1 MNEQASP
8 ARDETSIDSGSAGL
22 SPAPATLAIP
32 NPTAATPTDAPIPA
46 PDQPQGLAWWSID
59 KWIAAIC
66 ISAAIASVWQI
77 GLGRSDRGFFLTAF
91 ASLLLF
97 CAAWVDAACRRI
109 PNRLTYP
116 GILLALFFNLALP
129 SLLFA
134 LDQTVPLL
142 WLGASSPGDAVAG
155 FAVCAVL
162 GIGSFIAGGLG
173 GGDAKV
179 LAMTGA
185 LLGLSQSLP
194 VMFNA
199 ILFAAAIGLV
209 NLLLGGA
216 LVAAMQRLAFSTL
229 KTAWPSFARI
239 TPPKFRRSEAPF
251 AVSILLGFLLAQVY
265 APMDFLVH
273 WIRSFSQ

>member
-22 SPAPATLAIP
+22 SPALTTPAASE
-32 NPTAATPTDAPIPA
+32 APPDLREPA
-46 PDQPQGLAWWSID
+46 PDEARGLAWWSID

-91 ASLLLF
+91 ASVLLF
-97 CAAWVDAACRRI
+97 GAAWVDAACRRI

-129 SLLFA
+129 ALLLA
-134 LDQTVPLL
+134 LDQQVPLL
-142 WLGASSPGDAVAG
+142 WLGASSPGDAAAG

-229 KTAWPSFARI
+229 KTAWPSFARV

>member
-22 SPAPATLAIP
+22 SPAL
-32 NPTAATPTDAPIPA
+32 ATPAAPEA
-46 PDQPQGLAWWSID
+46 PPDLRASVPDEARGLAWWSID

-91 ASLLLF
+91 ASVLLF

-129 SLLFA
+129 ALLLA
-134 LDQTVPLL
+134 LDQKVPLL
-142 WLGASSPGDAVAG
+142 WLGASSPGDAAAG

-216 LVAAMQRLAFSTL
+216 LVATMQRLAFSTL
-229 KTAWPSFARI
+229 KTAWPSFARV

>member
-22 SPAPATLAIP
+22 SPAPAT
-32 NPTAATPTDAPIPA
+32 PTAPEASADVPA
-46 PDQPQGLAWWSID
+46 VDEPRGLAWWSID
-59 KWIAAIC
+59 KWVAAVF
-66 ISAAIASVWQI
+66 ISAAIASVWQV
-77 GLGRSDRGFFLTAF
+77 GLGRTDRGFFLTAF
-91 ASLLLF
+91 ASVLLF

-129 SLLFA
+129 SVLLA
-134 LDQTVPLL
+134 VDQKVPLL
-142 WLGASSPGDAVAG
+142 WLGASSPGDAAAG
-155 FAVCAVL
+155 FLVCAVL

-209 NLLLGGA
+209 NLLLGGV

-229 KTAWPSFARI
+229 KAAWPSFARV

>member
-22 SPAPATLAIP
+22 SHAPATLAISDP
-32 NPTAATPTDAPIPA
+32 ATTPPTAA
-46 PDQPQGLAWWSID
+46 PDEPQGLAWWSID
-59 KWIAAIC
+59 KWVAAVF
-66 ISAAIASVWQI
+66 ISAAIASVWQV
-77 GLGRSDRGFFLTAF
+77 GLGRTDRGFFLTAF
-91 ASLLLF
+91 ASVLLF

-129 SLLFA
+129 SLLLVF
-134 LDQTVPLL
+134 DQKVPLL
-142 WLGASSPGDAVAG
+142 WLGASSPGDAAAG
-155 FAVCAVL
+155 FLVCAVL
-162 GIGSFIAGGLG
+162 GIGSFVAGGLG

-199 ILFAAAIGLV
+199 ILFAAAVGLV

-216 LVAAMQRLAFSTL
+216 LVATMQRLAFSTL
-229 KTAWPSFARI
+229 KTAWPSFARV

>member
-22 SPAPATLAIP
+22 SPAL
-32 NPTAATPTDAPIPA
+32 ATPAASEAPPDLSESA
-46 PDQPQGLAWWSID
+46 PDEPRGLAWWSID
-59 KWIAAIC
+59 KWIAAVF

-91 ASLLLF
+91 ASVLLF

-116 GILLALFFNLALP
+116 GILLALLFNLALP
-129 SLLFA
+129 ALLLA
-134 LDQTVPLL
+134 LDQKVPLL
-142 WLGASSPGDAVAG
+142 WLGASSPGDAAAG
-155 FAVCAVL
+155 FVVCAVL

-199 ILFAAAIGLV
+199 ILFAAVIGLV

-216 LVAAMQRLAFSTL
+216 LVSAMQRLAFSTL
-229 KTAWPSFARI
+229 KTAWPSFARV